1 MNIEFIK
8 ANGKCS
14 FHGKLKVAKHINIK
28 VDGEYLDG
36 FIDDNDGQKY
46 IFNSMLDDLDSDLL
60 IAIAE
65 KLDELNK

>member
-1 MNIEFIK
+1 MN
-8 ANGKCS
+8 
-14 FHGKLKVAKHINIK
+14 
-28 VDGEYLDG
+28 GEYLDG

-65 KLDELNK
+65 KLNELNK